1 MQICIFEDEKT
12 EQFNPL
18 TYSRPVYELVCGVS
32 TLREKI
38 SRAFPKAKVSLHCR
52 SYLEETLKNQNPKND
67 INKISDKECLFINGR
82 ILFNEQIAEQL
93 KKIKDDKVFLSG
105 KDIVAVKLLDQKLS
119 SIKNKL
125 PNLFSKNS
133 FGKIPSQ
140 QIDATLTEYIW
151 DLIKQNPEELV
162 NDTKYFSSKVKRSKI
177 KIKAAGVQWVNRKN
191 IFIKNGVKL
200 KPGVVLDATNGP
212 IFIDKNAIIHP
223 NVVIEGPV
231 YIGENTIVKSGAT
244 LYANVSIGKNCKVG
258 GEIEDTIMLPY
269 SNKQHLGFIGHAY
282 LGSWVNLGA
291 NTNCSDLKNNYGNIK
306 VKVNNKLI
314 NTNTRFLGTIIG
326 DHSKTAINTML
337 NTGTVIGFS
346 SNIYGAGFPNK
357 YIPSFSWGGCQQL
370 VTYQLEKAE
379 ETASIVFERRNKAF
393 NNTDKKLFQKIFD
406 ITKIER
412 QGFRN

>member
-1 MQICIFEDEKT
+1 MQICIFEDEKV

-18 TYSRPVYELVCGVS
+18 TYSRPVYELVCGIS
-32 TLREKI
+32 KLREKI
-38 SRAFPKAKVSLHCR
+38 ERHFPGSKVSLHCR
-52 SYLEETLKNQNPKND
+52 KYLADILKSQNPKND
-67 INKISDKECLFINGR
+67 INSISDKECLFINGR
-82 ILFNEQIAEQL
+82 IIFNKQIADQL
-93 KKIKDDKVFLSG
+93 KKIKTEDKVILSG
-105 KDIVAVKLLDQKLS
+105 NNIVAAKISGKTLS
-119 SIKNKL
+119 SIKNNL
-125 PNLFSKNS
+125 PEIIDKNLFN
-133 FGKIPSQ
+133 KIPTQ
-140 QIDATLTEYIW
+140 QVEVNFAEYIW
-151 DLIKQNPEELV
+151 DFIKHNPEELV
-162 NDTKYFSSKVKRSKI
+162 NDIKYLSTKVKKSKI
-177 KIKAAGVQWVNRKN
+177 KIRAAGAQWVNRKN
-191 IFIKNGVKL
+191 IFIRNGAKL

-212 IFIDKNAIIHP
+212 IYIDKYAFIHP

-244 LYANVSIGKNCKVG
+244 LYDNVSIGKNCKVG

-314 NTNTRFLGTIIG
+314 NTDTKFLGAIIG

-357 YIPSFSWGGCQQL
+357 YIPSFTWGGCQDL
-370 VTYQLEKAE
+370 ITYHLEKAV
-379 ETASIVFERRNKAF
+379 ETASIVFGRRNKIF
-393 NNTDKKLFQKIFD
+393 SKEDKKLFKEIFD
-406 ITKIER
+406 STKKER
-412 QGFRN
+412 EGYK